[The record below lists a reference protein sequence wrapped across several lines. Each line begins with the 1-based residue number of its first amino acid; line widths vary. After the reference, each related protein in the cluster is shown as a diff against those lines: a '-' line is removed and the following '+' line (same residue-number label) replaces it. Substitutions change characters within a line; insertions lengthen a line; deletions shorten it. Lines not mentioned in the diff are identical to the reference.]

1 MIRLSDDLLD
11 QDFAELL
18 AMTVEL
24 AVALTT
30 LLVED
35 EDLVTLHEGSDDFAN
50 HLSTF
55 HYGRT
60 DGDCT
65 ILIDEENLVKL
76 YYCSALCTL
85 NVVDEEATALLQVE
99 LLALDVYDDVHCLVV
114 TITLAP

>member
-24 AVALTT
+24 TVALTT

-35 EDLVTLHEGSDDFAN
+35 EDLIPLNEWADDLAYD
-50 HLSTF
+50 LGTG
-55 HYGRT
+55 YLWRT
-60 DGDCT
+60 DSDYT
-65 ILIDEENLVKL
+65 VLVHKENLVKL
-76 YYCSALCTL
+76 YYCSALRTL
-85 NVVDEEATALLQVE
+85 YVVDEEATALLQVE